1 MKVVKYILAVLF
13 IFSTLGALK
22 EGEIGAGL
30 IFLILGIVLLPP
42 ISEQLKEKFKPWQT
56 KGIRYVSYIVLFLT
70 GSVLIGNNGMS
81 NTSPTKDSISTKGE
95 EKNNESLNTKQ
106 HIFNGNMEKVGETEE
121 VRVIHHSLLK
131 SWQHG
136 NNNEDL
142 GMDILISEEDIFE
155 GQKYTSEIL
164 DIEQNYVIPDLKQK
178 SSLLEEETEENPLP
192 KIGEFDVMG
201 EVMVNGKIEKYG
213 SGGEI
218 IGEDK

>member
-95 EKNNESLNTKQ
+95 EKNNESLTTKQ

-142 GMDILISEEDIFE
+142 GMDILISEEDI
-155 GQKYTSEIL
+155 SE
-164 DIEQNYVIPDLKQK
+164 
-178 SSLLEEETEENPLP
+178 
-192 KIGEFDVMG
+192 
-201 EVMVNGKIEKYG
+201 
-213 SGGEI
+213 
-218 IGEDK
+218 